1 MKHIYSIKKAR
12 SGQPRRV
19 RGRPADPEL
28 VEMKS
33 EWPTTCA
40 LNHRYYR
47 QVRHLWYLHLNKVH
61 NHHL

>member
-28 VEMKS
+28 AEIEV
-33 EWPTTCA
+33 
-40 LNHRYYR
+40 
-47 QVRHLWYLHLNKVH
+47 
-61 NHHL
+61 